1 MKERLAT
8 LQAELEK
15 YGKRR
20 EKYQEL
26 RERIDFLEEKATGS
40 IRIILF
46 FIWVIE
52 WQQEYLL
59 PKRVIAAKDVPDF
72 FDWAVRQYD
81 SLQERLNHHLTYSW
95 FCLWLSVRYSLRSKR
110 GGTSGGDLSPDTVL
124 SYFKR
129 ARASG

>member
-15 YGKRR
+15 YRKRHA
-20 EKYQEL
+20 KCQEL
-26 RERIDFLEEKATGS
+26 RERIDFLEEKAICS

-46 FIWVIE
+46 LIRVIE
-52 WQQEYLL
+52 WQQEHLL

-81 SLQERLNHHLTYSW
+81 SLQERFNHHLTYSW
-95 FCLWLSVRYSLRSKR
+95 FCIWLSVRYSLRSKR
-110 GGTSGGDLSPDTVL
+110 GGASGSELSLVTVL